1 MAANPVVGVVYH
13 WLGGLASGSFYVPY
27 KGVKRWAWET
37 YWLAGGFFSWIIAP
51 WILASLL
58 TKDLMAVLHQAPAS
72 ALFWAFFFG
81 LLWGVGGLTF
91 GLTMRYLGL
100 SLGMAVVLGLCA
112 AFGTLMPPIFRGVFM
127 TEVLGTTSGRV
138 ILFGV
143 FVCLVGITAAGFA
156 GISKERVMSPEQQKA
171 AIEEFDLRKGVAVAI
186 LSGVM
191 SACFAYGLAAGD
203 PIKALTMKHGTPPLW
218 QGLPVLVV
226 VLIGGFL
233 TNFIWCLILLRR
245 NRTGYQYFNSRI
257 RPGGHRPETIVETAL
272 DAPSREVVE
281 HIGPR
286 RTGAAASAVMEKASI
301 TPAVIHAPMLR
312 NYLLCALAG
321 TTWYFQFFFYTMG
334 ESQMGHYKFSSWTLH
349 MASIIIFSSLWG
361 IGFREWKGAGT
372 RAWQLLTLALFLLV
386 GSTVIVGYGNYLGL
400 PQSRRLPETLLH

>member
-1 MAANPVVGVVYH
+1 MNPNPALGVFFH

-27 KGVKRWAWET
+27 KGVKHWAWET

-58 TKDLMAVLHQAPAS
+58 TKDFFVVLHEAPSS
-72 ALFWAFFFG
+72 AIFWTFFFG
-81 LLWGVGGLTF
+81 LLWGIGGLTF

-112 AFGTLMPPIFRGVFM
+112 AFGTLMPPIFRGEFM
-127 TEVLGTTSGRV
+127 TQVLGTNSGRV
-138 ILFGV
+138 ILLGIV
-143 FVCLVGITAAGFA
+143 VCLVGIALAGLA
-156 GISKERVMSPEQQKA
+156 GVYKERTMSPEQQKA
-171 AIEEFDLRKGVAVAI
+171 AVNEFNLKKGVAVAT

-203 PIKALTMKHGTPPLW
+203 PIKSLTLKHGTPVLW

-226 VLIGGFL
+226 ILIGGFT
-233 TNFIWCLILLRR
+233 TNFIWCLVLLIR
-245 NRTGYQYFNSRI
+245 NRTGYQYFTSRV
-257 RPGGHRPETIVETAL
+257 RGDAQADETTIETAI
-272 DAPSREVVE
+272 DAPSREMVN
-281 HIGPR
+281 GADGSSTG
-286 RTGAAASAVMEKASI
+286 RTAVMIEAP
-301 TPAVIHAPMLR
+301 PAAEEVRAPMLR

-334 ESQMGHYKFSSWTLH
+334 ETQMGLYKFSSWTLH

-361 IGFREWKGAGT
+361 IGFKEWKGAGS
-372 RAWQLLTLALFLLV
+372 RAGLLLTLALLLLIA
-386 GSTVIVGYGNYLGL
+386 STVIVGYGNYLGVAHSS
-400 PQSRRLPETLLH
+400 P